1 MILKQNNET
10 ILVKTQVLN
19 AFSFSSF
26 PVYKKNIMADA
37 TL

>member
-26 PVYKKNIMADA
+26 PIYKKISW
-37 TL
+37 L